1 MTTTA
6 TRTAAA
12 GLVIALISA
21 AAFGTSGAFVKPLL
35 DAGWSPVAAVT
46 VRAAG
51 GGLVLLI
58 PALVALRGRWRM
70 LWLAWKQVVA
80 YALIAVVG
88 CQVFYFAALE
98 SLDVGTALLIEYS
111 APVLLVLFAWARS
124 RVRPQTLTILG
135 AIVSILGLALVVGPG
150 GSQGFDLLGVA
161 FASLA
166 ALCLAGYYL
175 IIAAPG
181 GDLPPV
187 TLVSAGLLLSAVV
200 LGALGTTG
208 LVPFTFSSTDPVVLG
223 ASVPWWIPMAVV
235 VLVATALAYLT
246 GLLAAQRLGS
256 RVASFVGL
264 AEVLFA
270 ILLAWLLLGQVPT
283 LLQAAGGALIVL
295 GVVLVKLERGPAA
308 TEDEPSLGLASPHHE
323 TPELDRVGLDPL
335 PRPANVAQ
343 ADQPPAASSSSRSA
357 IRIPSSDAIPSTS
370 SASAGSTA
378 AHPDR

>member
-1 MTTTA
+1 MTATA
-6 TRTAAA
+6 TRTAAT
-12 GLVIALISA
+12 GLVIALASA

-51 GGLVLLI
+51 GGLVLLV

-70 LWLAWKQVVA
+70 LWQAWRQVLA

-98 SLDVGTALLIEYS
+98 TLDVGTALLIEYS
-111 APVLLVLFAWARS
+111 APVLLVLFAWART
-124 RVRPQTLTILG
+124 RMRPQTLTILG

-150 GSQGFDLLGVA
+150 GSQGFDLLGVG

-175 IIAAPG
+175 IVAAPS

-187 TLVSAGLLLSAVV
+187 TLVSAGLLVAALALGG
-200 LGALGTTG
+200 LGATG
-208 LVPFTFSSTDPVVLG
+208 LVPFTVSSVDPVVLG
-223 ASVPWWIPMAVV
+223 TSVPWWVPMGVV
-235 VLVATALAYLT
+235 VLVATAFAYLT

-283 LLQAAGGALIVL
+283 LLQAAGGALIVV
-295 GVVLVKLERGPAA
+295 GVVLVRLERSPAPIA
-308 TEDEPSLGLASPHHE
+308 DAVP
-323 TPELDRVGLDPL
+323 DPL
-335 PRPANVAQ
+335 PLTASIPVV
-343 ADQPPAASSSSRSA
+343 PPAAATPAITSPAAPSGASSTASVSRPRA
-357 IRIPSSDAIPSTS
+357 S
-370 SASAGSTA
+370 SAGEAGGGVQEGVS
-378 AHPDR
+378 